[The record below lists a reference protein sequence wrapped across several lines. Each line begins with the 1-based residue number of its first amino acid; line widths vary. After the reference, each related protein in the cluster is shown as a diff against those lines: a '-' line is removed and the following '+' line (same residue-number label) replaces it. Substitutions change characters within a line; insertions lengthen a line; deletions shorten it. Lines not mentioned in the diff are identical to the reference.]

1 MAKNWSAK
9 EAIVVLA
16 QGKDKAAIQDIG
28 RRFPLFATAGSRGVE
43 GLLEIIQ
50 ALPDNITVRKV
61 EGVLKEGVGEY
72 EEEKEEK
79 PAKAKEEKKAKKA
92 TAKKGKKKV
101 EEPEEEEEEELEDE
115 DWDEEDEEEEE
126 EESLEDLTLPQLRKK
141 AKELGIDTKK
151 VKGKKKLIAA
161 IEAADEDDE
170 DEDDD
175 DDWDI

>member
-50 ALPDNITVRKV
+50 ALPDNITARKV

-101 EEPEEEEEEELEDE
+101 EEPEEEEEEEELEDE
-115 DWDEEDEEEEE
+115 DWDEEE

-175 DDWDI
+175 DWDI